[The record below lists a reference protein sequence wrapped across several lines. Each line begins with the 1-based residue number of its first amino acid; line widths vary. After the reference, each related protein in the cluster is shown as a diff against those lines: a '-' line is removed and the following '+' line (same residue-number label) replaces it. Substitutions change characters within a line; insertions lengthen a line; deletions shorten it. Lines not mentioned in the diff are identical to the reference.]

1 MGLSF
6 GVEAPLAL
14 KTRKKS
20 RCDGRGCIF
29 STSPIVQVVA
39 FRPVFGV
46 GSDPGAV
53 RLR

>member
-6 GVEAPLAL
+6 GVEAPFAL

-29 STSPIVQVVA
+29 SKSPIVQAVA
-39 FRPVFGV
+39 FLSVFGA